1 MLDQLIAYFETIP
14 SAHRTII
21 LALGLVVF
29 WSAESILP
37 LFRSSYRKGR
47 HAATNLFF
55 HVTTAVINFAFAVVI
70 VKASDWTQMTGVGV
84 LPWMGDL
91 PLWVKVVAGLLVLD
105 LIGAWLIHFL
115 EHKVKWMWQLHL
127 VHHSDTLVDVTTA
140 LRHHPGESVLR
151 AVFTLLAVLV
161 AGAPMGIVMLYQSLS
176 ALFSQFN
183 HANMRLPNWLDQAF
197 SWVIV
202 SPNMHKIHHHYEL
215 PYTDSN
221 YGNLFAF
228 WDRIFGTYKT
238 MDAGS
243 VKYGLDT
250 HPELKVEEPIGHLL
264 KMPFEPYRP
273 TPDKK

>member
-1 MLDQLIAYFETIP
+1 
-14 SAHRTII
+14 
-21 LALGLVVF
+21 
-29 WSAESILP
+29 
-37 LFRSSYRKGR
+37 
-47 HAATNLFF
+47 
-55 HVTTAVINFAFAVVI
+55 
-70 VKASDWTQMTGVGV
+70 VKASEWTQQAGVGV
-84 LPWMGDL
+84 LPWMGGL
-91 PLWVKVVAGLLVLD
+91 PLWLKVVAGLLVLD

-183 HANMRLPNWLDQAF
+183 HANMKLPVWMDRVL

-202 SPNMHKIHHHYEL
+202 SPNMHKIHHHFEL

-228 WDRIFGTYKT
+228 WDRLFGTYQE
-238 MDAGS
+238 MDAAAIQ
-243 VKYGLDT
+243 YGLDT
-250 HPELKVEEPIGHLL
+250 HPELKAEEPIGHLL

-273 TPDKK
+273 TPEKK